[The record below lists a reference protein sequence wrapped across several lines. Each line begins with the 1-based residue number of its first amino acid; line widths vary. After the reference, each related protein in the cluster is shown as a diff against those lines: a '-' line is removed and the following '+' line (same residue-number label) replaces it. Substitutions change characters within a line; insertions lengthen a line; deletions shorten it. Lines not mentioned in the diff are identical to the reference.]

1 VLKLQSP
8 YFSQIPV
15 HSRGELLFGLAE
27 GWYRMGDTSKAR
39 SYFERLVSDAAGS
52 GRDKQA
58 AEFLKTGELP
68 KNTSCV
74 GCHK

>member
-1 VLKLQSP
+1 VLKIQSP
-8 YFSQIPV
+8 LFNQLPL

-27 GWYRMGDTSKAR
+27 GWYRLGDASKAR
-39 SYFERLVSDAAGS
+39 SYFGRLVTDAAGS

-58 AEFLKTGELP
+58 AEFLKTGQLP
-68 KNTSCV
+68 KNISCV